1 MKNEIVFSYRL
12 IKLMYYL
19 IVLYIA
25 ITYVNKKALKLLKLV
40 SLGDSYIY
48 LITKF
53 NIISEL
59 SRKNTI
65 SNVYIYFN
73 NEFFYII

>member
-25 ITYVNKKALKLLKLV
+25 ITYVNKKSLKLLKLV

>member
-25 ITYVNKKALKLLKLV
+25 ITYVNKKSLKLLKLV
-40 SLGDSYIY
+40 SLGI
-48 LITKF
+48 
-53 NIISEL
+53 
-59 SRKNTI
+59 
-65 SNVYIYFN
+65 FN
-73 NEFFYII
+73 NQV

>member
-25 ITYVNKKALKLLKLV
+25 ITYVNKKSLKLLKLV

-53 NIISEL
+53 NIIWEL